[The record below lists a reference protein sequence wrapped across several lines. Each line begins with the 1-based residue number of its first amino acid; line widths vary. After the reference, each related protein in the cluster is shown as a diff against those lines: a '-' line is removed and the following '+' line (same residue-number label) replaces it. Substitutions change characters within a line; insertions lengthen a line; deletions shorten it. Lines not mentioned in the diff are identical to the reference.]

1 MRIPFSFEVLSSVA
15 ALALLAG
22 CSNGSAVAPTSAAI
36 QGHRYLAMSG
46 RIPSVLN
53 PIGMLRLNHTG
64 TPSHKVSFDTCPATG
79 PIVYV
84 SDLNNSIINIYKVP
98 FASQTP
104 CGQLT
109 ASSGLVNPIGMIVR
123 HHDLFVANAS
133 GFDVFAFHRGETMP
147 YITYTDP
154 TCGGELP
161 DDVAV
166 SNDNYVFATNANS
179 FGCNG
184 SLSIWHKQSGILVGN
199 IPNPVGAASL
209 FLTIQKD
216 GTLYYTDSSPA
227 LYRGSCAGGV
237 CGAFTNTGATFAFPG
252 GIRSADD
259 EDVVLDDQ
267 SAPGGG
273 ALLTYE
279 PPDFSSP
286 GVCTIRG
293 SDPVGFDISRRQ
305 QQAFV
310 ADAGLNKVLEVSYP
324 DCKLIGTVPGNAGGL
339 LVGVAKDIPETLH

>member
-1 MRIPFSFEVLSSVA
+1 MRSPTPVRVLSAIAV
-15 ALALLAG
+15 LMLVTG
-22 CSNGSAVAPTSAAI
+22 CANGSAVAPTSATI

-46 RIPSVLN
+46 RVPNVVN
-53 PIGMLRLNHTG
+53 PVEMLKMRLVGVPN
-64 TPSHKVSFDTCPATG
+64 HKVSFDTCPATG

-84 SDLNNSIINIYKVP
+84 SDVINSIVDIYKVP
-98 FASQTP
+98 FASQAP
-104 CGQLT
+104 CGELT
-109 ASSGLVNPIGMIVR
+109 GSSGLVNPFGMIVR

-133 GFDVFAFHRGETMP
+133 GFNVFAFHRGATMP

-161 DDVAV
+161 EDVAV
-166 SNDNYVFATNANS
+166 SNDNYVFATNVNS

-184 SLSIWHKQSGILVGN
+184 SISIWHKQSGILVGN
-199 IPNPVGAASL
+199 IPNPAGAASY

-216 GTLYYTDSSPA
+216 GTLYYTDSTPA

-237 CGAFTNTGATFAFPG
+237 CGAFTNTSATFAFPG
-252 GIRSADD
+252 GLRSADG

-273 ALLTYE
+273 ALLAYE

-286 GVCTIRG
+286 GVCTIHG
-293 SDPVGFDISRRQ
+293 SDPVGFDISRQ
-305 QQAFV
+305 QQRAFV
-310 ADAGLNKVLEVSYP
+310 ADSGLNKVLEVSYP